1 MLTAPPAGP
10 EPAMSD
16 SPTVYTGRVEGL
28 LGSRH
33 RILGP
38 EGPLGVLTLHRGPLG
53 IVDGARYEPEKGEVL
68 VMRRDPGLLRSQF
81 SLWTEDHEWLGSS
94 LRWSFVGREVA
105 VSTGSRPIR
114 LLPVPGF
121 TRGWRVVA
129 PRTGEMACV
138 RPAGWRERR
147 IEVYRRMDFEVV
159 LFCYFLGTLVLLES
173 LWPGP
178 DPRRTEGPEAAASA
192 R

>member
-1 MLTAPPAGP
+1 
-10 EPAMSD
+10 MSD
-16 SPTVYTGRVEGL
+16 STTVYTGRIEGL
-28 LGSRH
+28 LGGRH
-33 RILGP
+33 RLSGP
-38 EGPLGVLTLHRGPLG
+38 EGPLGTLTVHRGPLG
-53 IVDGARYEPEKGEVL
+53 IVDGARFVPSKGEVL
-68 VMRRDPGLLRSQF
+68 IVRRDPGLLRSQF

-121 TRGWRVVA
+121 ARGWRVVA

-138 RPAGWRERR
+138 RPGGWRERR
-147 IEVYRRMDFEVV
+147 IEVYRRMDFEVI
-159 LFCYFLGTLVLLES
+159 LFCYFLGNLVLSES
-173 LWPGP
+173 FLPGP
-178 DPRRTEGPEAAASA
+178 DPRRTQGPQPAASA